1 MSCESVT
8 GAVADIETVIETL
21 GRSLGDDPGIYGAGV
36 YELSGKFGTVVISA
50 GRPVLRTSGRQAGTE
65 LQ

>member
-8 GAVADIETVIETL
+8 GAVPNIATVIETL
-21 GRSLGDDPGIYGAGV
+21 GRGLVDDPCIYGGGV
-36 YELSGKFGTVVISA
+36 YELSGKFGTVAINA
-50 GRPVLRTSGRQAGTE
+50 GRPVLRTSGRQAGME